1 MKATVQRFLYFS
13 SFFFGLWTFPAGR
26 FSSERASQLTFFFG
40 NTFGF
45 PLPFLSAGELRS
57 PPAVASTVGIST
69 RLASERARERPAVYL
84 SPLVCSSSPLVV
96 RNFPNLNFWDP
107 ESPENCS
114 RNEKNIRPPKT
125 MGGNSERLLCFYLQ
139 YSPTRRMRLCF
150 NRQYTTCRSEPRTV
164 FDATTQA
171 RGEPSAGFVR

>member
-1 MKATVQRFLYFS
+1 MRQQLHRRVCSNRFPIVVLT
-13 SFFFGLWTFPAGR
+13 FGLNCCCWAVATATAQRCLFLTFSFLMLLTFPAGR
-26 FSSERASQLTFFFG
+26 FSSERASQLSDYFG

-57 PPAVASTVGIST
+57 PPAVASTGGIST

-84 SPLVCSSSPLVV
+84 LPLVCSSSPLVV
-96 RNFPNLNFWDP
+96 RNFHYLNFWDP

-125 MGGNSERLLCFYLQ
+125 MGGNSER
-139 YSPTRRMRLCF
+139 RLCF
-150 NRQYTTCRSEPRTV
+150 T
-164 FDATTQA
+164 
-171 RGEPSAGFVR
+171 